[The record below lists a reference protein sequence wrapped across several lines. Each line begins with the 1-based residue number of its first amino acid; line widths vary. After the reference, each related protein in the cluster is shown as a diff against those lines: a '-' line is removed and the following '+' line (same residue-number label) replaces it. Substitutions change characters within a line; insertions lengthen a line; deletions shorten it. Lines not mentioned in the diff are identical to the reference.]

1 MKIFFD
7 HIAGKLTNYDLL
19 YSLILAEFEP
29 EEYDYALNNGWI
41 PLSWYYTEFDNLTWI
56 NARSCRLD
64 LSKFTFSKKQK
75 YILNKKDVTVDI
87 AGNPDKDILAD
98 IYKKYIRHKQFYEK
112 NNEKE
117 SEEFMRDD
125 PLDWKYFVYYH
136 KGKPVAFTELMV
148 LGKHLI
154 TGQFAWD
161 YENEKLGLGTYATLF
176 EIKWCL
182 DNNID
187 KYYLSYAYE
196 NASSYKAKYD
206 GFEFWTGRKWL
217 TDKDTY
223 IKLCNNDSQI
233 NTLVDLNDYQDKYFK
248 IVKGYYEEKKEKEE
262 G

>member
-19 YSLILAEFEP
+19 YSLILAQFEP
-29 EEYDYALNNGWI
+29 REYDYALDNGWI
-41 PLSWYYTEFDNLTWI
+41 PLSWYFTKLDGLTWI

-75 YILNKKDVTVDI
+75 YTLNKKNISVDM
-87 AGNPDKDILAD
+87 ASNPNKDTLAD
-98 IYKKYIRHKQFYEK
+98 IYRKYIRHKQFYEK

-125 PLDWKYFVYYH
+125 PLNWKYFIYYH
-136 KGKPVAFTELMV
+136 NNKPVAFTEFMIID
-148 LGKHLI
+148 KHFI

-161 YENEKLGLGTYATLF
+161 YQDEKLGLGTYATLY

-182 DNNID
+182 NNNIN

-196 NASSYKAKYD
+196 NASMYKTKYD

-217 TDKDTY
+217 DDKNIYET
-223 IKLCNNDSQI
+223 LCKRDSSINDLA
-233 NTLVDLNDYQDKYFK
+233 NLNDYQEQYFK
-248 IVKGYYEEKKEKEE
+248 IING
-262 G
+262 

>member
-19 YSLILAEFEP
+19 YSLILAQFEP
-29 EEYDYALNNGWI
+29 REYDYALDNGWI
-41 PLSWYYTEFDNLTWI
+41 PLSWYFTKLDGLTWI

-64 LSKFTFSKKQK
+64 LS
-75 YILNKKDVTVDI
+75 N
-87 AGNPDKDILAD
+87 
-98 IYKKYIRHKQFYEK
+98 KQFYEK

-125 PLDWKYFVYYH
+125 PLNWKYFIYYH
-136 KGKPVAFTELMV
+136 NNKPVAFTEFMIID
-148 LGKHLI
+148 KHFI

-161 YENEKLGLGTYATLF
+161 YQDEKLGLGTYATLY

-182 DNNID
+182 NNNIN

-196 NASSYKAKYD
+196 NASMYKTKYD

-217 TDKDTY
+217 DDKNIYQT
-223 IKLCNNDSQI
+223 LCKRDSDIND
-233 NTLVDLNDYQDKYFK
+233 LVSLNDYQEEYFK
-248 IVKGYYEEKKEKEE
+248 IING
-262 G
+262 

>member
-19 YSLILAEFEP
+19 YSLILAKFEP
-29 EEYDYALNNGWI
+29 NEYDYALDNGWI
-41 PLSWYYTEFDNLTWI
+41 PLSWYFTKLDGLTWI

-75 YILNKKDVTVDI
+75 YILNKKDISVEI
-87 AGNPDKDILAD
+87 ARNPDKDILAD
-98 IYKKYIRHKQFYEK
+98 IYKKYIKHKQFYEI

-125 PLDWKYFVYYH
+125 PLDWKYFVYYY
-136 KGKPVAFTELMV
+136 KRKPVAFTELMPI
-148 LGKHLI
+148 GSHLV

-161 YENEKLGLGTYATLF
+161 YENEKLGLGTYATLY

-182 DNNID
+182 NNRIN

-196 NASSYKAKYD
+196 EASMYKTKYD

-217 TDKDTY
+217 DDKNIYET
-223 IKLCNNDSQI
+223 LCKRDSSINDLA
-233 NTLVDLNDYQDKYFK
+233 NLNDYQEQYFK
-248 IVKGYYEEKKEKEE
+248 IING
-262 G
+262 